1 MHRIA
6 DHGMAWHGI
15 LETRAHRSVARRGR
29 VLSDDFFGKHYG
41 RAGEQNPK
49 NPTPPTRESP
59 RAIVNLVALPPD
71 IQVQLHV
78 PIPELG
84 GSKNSRSVLDS

>member
-1 MHRIA
+1 MVPST
-6 DHGMAWHGI
+6 MHGI
-15 LETRAHRSVARRGR
+15 LGSRAHRAAARRGR

-41 RAGEQNPK
+41 PAGEK
-49 NPTPPTRESP
+49 NRTPPTRES
-59 RAIVNLVALPPD
+59 AHVVAFPVA
-71 IQVQLHV
+71 IQVQLRG